1 MSMEGLQ
8 REGVH
13 MRSRRRACI
22 ALLTAATLAVAAPA
36 AHASFGVTESNFEAG
51 TCNENSCTYASPKSS
66 FFTQAAGH
74 PPVGITSFE
83 LNHTGSGGTR
93 APEGSLKRIRVDVPP
108 GLAANPQALKES
120 CQRTQFEHS
129 ECPSG
134 TQVGTTEME
143 AVLEGVVLPPL
154 TGTVYNLGQSPGLPL
169 DFGIEVAPLAL
180 LVAPVR
186 LYLEGHVDWSGDYHE
201 YFVIDN
207 VPTEGEVLG
216 GKAPL
221 GVLKSKL
228 FFEGRQGGSFLTLPS
243 VCSSSTTSHLEV
255 ESYAGE
261 ISKTETH
268 TPVGVEG
275 CGAVPFKPTITV
287 NPETTSSDQ
296 PDGATAIVKVPQS
309 ESGTGI
315 NTSDIKDV
323 KVTLPEGLTLNPSA
337 AHGLEACTAA
347 QIGIG
352 TRSAVACPAA
362 SSIGTVTI
370 ETALPA
376 KTLTGTVYLGSPG
389 GGPITGPPY
398 TIYLD
403 AESQYDVSV
412 RLKGTVTPNPST
424 GRLEASFLENPQLPF
439 SELVLSLKGGPR
451 APLANP
457 LLCGTSRVEALFTP
471 YSIPANEALSSS
483 PFLTTGCPSPL
494 PFSLAQMTRST
505 STVAGAYTSYAFSLH
520 RSDGQQHLSQV
531 RTVLPAGLVGSIRT
545 TPLCKEPLAQR
556 GACPSNTRIGTA
568 SVDAGAGTEPYEFS
582 GPVYLTGRY
591 GNSPYGLS
599 IPIAANAGP
608 FNLGTIV
615 TRVGIGVDPNTARVI
630 ASATLPTIVGGVP
643 IRLKNL
649 TVAVNRGK
657 FLFNPTNCG
666 LLATDS
672 TLTSTLGAS
681 DVLSSPFQVSN
692 CSALQF
698 KPSFKSQTSNKAT
711 KKDGA
716 SLQVSLVQAAHEAN
730 IRSVVASLPVQLP
743 SRLSTLQKACV
754 GATFDANPAAC
765 PAASKVGNA
774 TVNTPVLPAKLT
786 GPAYLVSRGGAA
798 FPDLDLILE
807 GNGVRVLLVG
817 NTDIKHGITTS
828 TFASI
833 PDVPVSSFVL
843 DLPMGPDSA
852 LSAFGNLCLKPL
864 LMPTTITAQSGA
876 QLKQDT
882 RVSVTGCGV
891 RILSKRIRGH
901 RLILKVRTLGAG
913 LLTATGKG
921 LHGSARRV
929 RKTSTVTFKLS
940 LSKHA
945 RQLLSHHPHHALKV
959 TVHVGFKPAR
969 KGALTSA
976 TSTTVKFKH

>member
-13 MRSRRRACI
+13 MRSRRRVCI
-22 ALLTAATLAVAAPA
+22 TLLAAATLAVAAPA

-83 LNHTGSGGTR
+83 LNHTGSSPDG
-93 APEGSLKRIRVDVPP
+93 APLKRIRVDVPP
-108 GLAANPQALKES
+108 GLAANPQVLETCDREVFKAGGCAAKS
-120 CQRTQFEHS
+120 KSQA
-129 ECPSG
+129 G
-134 TQVGTTEME
+134 TIEME
-143 AVLEGVVLPPL
+143 AAAGGVALPPL

-169 DFGIEVAPLAL
+169 DFGIEVAPVGAL
-180 LVAPVR
+180 VKPVR

-207 VPTEGEVLG
+207 IPSEVEVLLLG
-216 GKAPL
+216 NVPL
-221 GVLKSKL
+221 EVLKSKL
-228 FFEGRQGGSFLTLPS
+228 FFEGRNGGSFLTLPS
-243 VCSSSTTSHLEV
+243 VCSGSTTSHLEV
-255 ESYAGE
+255 ESYKGE

-275 CGAVPFKPTITV
+275 CGAVPFKPTISV

-296 PDGATAIVKVPQS
+296 PDGTTAIVKVPQS
-309 ESGTGI
+309 ESATGI

-352 TRSAVACPAA
+352 TRNAVACPAA
-362 SSIGTVTI
+362 SSIGTVAI
-370 ETALPA
+370 ETDLPP
-376 KTLTGTVYLGSPG
+376 KTLTGTVYLGNPA
-389 GGPITGPPY
+389 GGPITAPPY

-412 RLKGTVTPNPST
+412 RLQGTVTPNPST
-424 GRLEASFLENPQLPF
+424 GRLEVSFLQNPQLPF
-439 SELVLSLKGGPR
+439 SELVLSVKGGPR

-457 LLCGTSRVEALFTP
+457 LLCGTSHVEALFTP
-471 YSIPANEALSSS
+471 YSAPANEALSSS
-483 PFLTTGCPSPL
+483 PFLTTGCPSPM
-494 PFSLAQMTRST
+494 PFSLTQTTRST
-505 STVAGAYTSYAFSLH
+505 STVAGAYTSYAFILH
-520 RSDGQQHLSQV
+520 RSDGQEHLSQV
-531 RTVLPAGLVGSIRT
+531 RTVLPPGLVGSIRT
-545 TPLCKEPLAQR
+545 TPLCKEPLAQH
-556 GACPSNTRIGTA
+556 GTCPSNTRIGTA
-568 SVDAGAGTEPYEFS
+568 SVDAGAGSEPYEFS

-615 TRVGIGVDPNTARVI
+615 TRAGIGVDPNTARVI
-630 ASATLPTIVGGVP
+630 ATATLPTIVGGVP
-643 IRLKNL
+643 IRLQNL
-649 TVAVNRGK
+649 TVAINRGK

-666 LLATDS
+666 VLATDS

-692 CSALQF
+692 CSALPF

-716 SLQVSLVQAAHEAN
+716 SLQVSLVQGAHEAN

-754 GATFDANPAAC
+754 GATFDTNPATC
-765 PAASKVGNA
+765 PAASKVGSA
-774 TVNTPVLPAKLT
+774 TVDTPVLPGKLT

-833 PDVPVSSFVL
+833 PDVPVSSFAL

-864 LMPTTITAQSGA
+864 VMPTTITAQSGA
-876 QLKQDT
+876 QIKQST

-901 RLILKVRTLGAG
+901 RLILKVRTLGGG
-913 LLTATGKG
+913 LLTVSGKG

-929 RKTSTVTFKLS
+929 KKSSTVTFKLA
-940 LSKHA
+940 LSKHSL
-945 RQLLSHHPHHALKV
+945 QLLRRRPHHALKV

-969 KGALTSA
+969 KGALPSA
-976 TSTTVKFKH
+976 TSATVKFKH